1 MHPSSVFHTDEQAAR
16 AIIAQSPLANI
27 AANGPNGPIIAV
39 VPLVW
44 SEDGASLIGH
54 VGRANAFWQNL
65 QGDTP
70 NVTAV
75 FRSDDAY
82 VSASAYPSKAEHSR
96 VVPTWNY
103 IAAEA
108 RGQLSFKID
117 LSEIRASV
125 SALSDQME
133 AERAAPWGVDDAPE
147 AYIDKLASAIV
158 AFEIE
163 VTELRGVRKLSQ
175 NKTASDRAGVV
186 FDLSSQSDREASL
199 AAEMER
205 EPR

>member
-1 MHPSSVFHTDEQAAR
+1 MHPSSVFYTDQQAAR
-16 AIIAQSPLANI
+16 AIIAQSPLATI
-27 AANGPNGPIIAV
+27 AANGPDGPIVAV

-70 NVTAV
+70 SVTAV

-82 VSASAYPSKAEHSR
+82 VSASAYPSKAEHGR

-147 AYIDKLASAIV
+147 AYIDKLANAIV

-186 FDLSSQSDREASL
+186 SDLMKQDAPAERLASQMNLET
-199 AAEMER
+199 
-205 EPR
+205 